1 MRLTG
6 HSMRVFLL
14 PELNSKTSSD
24 RTAIAKGGG
33 RARPKLIKSSD
44 QTINSIYKKQNI
56 NKMNNKKQ
64 NKNKMNTKTNKQNN
78 GAAICRLRLSF
89 REIWNRQR
97 TPQIAVGVNV
107 SGKGQPRAGTCPPP
121 ARQLPLSRDT
131 LPNLPALEPR
141 AIQLPCRAM
150 CKSHL

>member
-1 MRLTG
+1 MYFCSRNLIRKHHPT
-6 HSMRVFLL
+6 
-14 PELNSKTSSD
+14 ELQSQSG
-24 RTAIAKGGG
+24 GGG

-56 NKMNNKKQ
+56 NKMNKKQ
-64 NKNKMNTKTNKQNN
+64 NKNKMDTKTNKENN

-89 REIWNRQR
+89 REIWNAQR

-121 ARQLPLSRDT
+121 ARHLSLSRDT
-131 LPNLPALEPR
+131 LPNLAALEPR
-141 AIQLPCRAM
+141 GIPLPCRAM